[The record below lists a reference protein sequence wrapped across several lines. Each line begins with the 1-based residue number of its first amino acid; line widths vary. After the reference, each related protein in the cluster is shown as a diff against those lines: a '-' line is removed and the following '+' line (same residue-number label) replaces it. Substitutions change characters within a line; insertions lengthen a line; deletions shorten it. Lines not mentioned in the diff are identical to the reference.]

1 MNKKLF
7 CDMQEQLIPGPEA
20 LAGLEERLVAQP
32 VRKAARPRWGRY
44 VALAACA
51 ALVVAAVPLY
61 GALNP
66 PLHAYALGVEE
77 PAKQELGLMTGDTGG
92 GIDGTHPLTPGG
104 ADIVERPVQEEAT
117 AAYQALMARFAADYG
132 QGNYPDWYG
141 GSYIDEWGGLIVCVV
156 GAPVEDKSLYL
167 EIEEMCGG
175 HPVGFRDVTYTLAQ
189 LNTLQDQVV
198 ELLKELDFAE
208 QLWASGVDEENN
220 RVDVTLPFASK
231 KALAGLHKLDPAGDA
246 IAVTVVERQEV
257 NFTATEEP
265 TAYEAAPGVS
275 VQITPTPN
283 ELPVPEPMAEEPHYD
298 LLELPQEKQPVE
310 LPAPAQTSE
319 APADVA
325 AAATAPPM
333 VEPAAE
339 LPGGAY
345 VGG

>member
-7 CDMQEQLIPGPEA
+7 CEMQEQLTPGTETLDA
-20 LAGLEERLVAQP
+20 LARRLKAAP
-32 VRKAARPRWGRY
+32 VAARPRWGRY

-51 ALVVAAVPLY
+51 ALVVAAVPVY

-77 PAKQELGLMTGDTGG
+77 PARQELTLGGTLEKGG
-92 GIDGTHPLTPGG
+92 GIDGTHPITAGG

-156 GAPVEDKSLYL
+156 GAPAEDKSLYL

-175 HPVGFRDVTYTLAQ
+175 HPVGFRDVTYTLAH
-189 LNTLQDQVV
+189 LNSLQEQVT
-198 ELLKELDFAE
+198 ELLKGLDFAE
-208 QLWASGVDEENN
+208 ELWASGVDEENN

-283 ELPVPEPMAEEPHYD
+283 ELPVPEPLAEEPHYD
-298 LLELPQEKQPVE
+298 LLELPQEKQPAE
-310 LPAPAQTSE
+310 LPAQTSE
-319 APADVA
+319 AP
-325 AAATAPPM
+325 
-333 VEPAAE
+333 
-339 LPGGAY
+339 
-345 VGG
+345 